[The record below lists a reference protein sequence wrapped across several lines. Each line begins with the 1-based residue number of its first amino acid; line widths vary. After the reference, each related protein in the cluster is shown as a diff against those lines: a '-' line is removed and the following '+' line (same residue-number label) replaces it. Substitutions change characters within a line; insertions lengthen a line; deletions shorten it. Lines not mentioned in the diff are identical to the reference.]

1 MMDFAQM
8 IVEFGF
14 PIACVIALGLFV
26 LKFYNDYTK
35 QTNAREEKLY
45 DELRECRAVNSKA
58 IETIAQYADSLGVI
72 QTDIKEIKADVEL
85 LTMNK

>member
-8 IVEFGF
+8 ILDFGF

-26 LKFYNDYTK
+26 LKYYNDYTK

-45 DELRECRAVNSKA
+45 NELKECRAVNSKA
-58 IETIAQYADSLGVI
+58 IETIAQYAESLGEI
-72 QTDIKEIKADVEL
+72 KTDIKDIKADVEL

>member
-1 MMDFAQM
+1 MMDFAQLIM
-8 IVEFGF
+8 EFGF

-45 DELRECRAVNSKA
+45 EELKECRAVNSKA

>member
-14 PIACVIALGLFV
+14 PIACVVALGLFV

-45 DELRECRAVNSKA
+45 DELKECRAVNSKA